1 MSLTNNKY
9 GDWSDSRFIYDD
21 WSDVKDKFPP
31 VIKPGDDCCQCSS
44 THVTKDEM
52 EKQISDAIKAYEVYD
67 IQKEQK
73 IVEDT
78 SNNYVKTETVDKTI
92 NEKVMEEI
100 NSESFNQKTT
110 EVVENIIKNSTLGKL
125 DAEIDEGEYPEF
137 DEITTYGGVN
147 ADNVEIDK
155 VG

>member
-21 WSDVKDKFPP
+21 WTDVKDKFPP
-31 VIKPGDDCCQCSS
+31 VINPSDGCCQCSS

-52 EKQISDAIKAYEVYD
+52 EKQISDAIKTYEVYD

-73 IVEDT
+73 IVEDA
-78 SNNYVKTETVDKTI
+78 NKNYVKT
-92 NEKVMEEI
+92 
-100 NSESFNQKTT
+100 ESFNQKTA
-110 EVVENIIKNSTLGKL
+110 EVVENIIKNTTFGKL

-137 DEITTYGGVN
+137 DEIAADGSN
-147 ADNVEIDK
+147 ADNVDINK
-155 VG
+155 IG

>member
-9 GDWSDSRFIYDD
+9 GDWSDSRFIFDD

-31 VIKPGDDCCQCSS
+31 VVKPGDGCCQCSS

-52 EKQISDAIKAYEVYD
+52 EKQISDAIKTYEVYD

-73 IVEDT
+73 IVEDA
-78 SNNYVKTETVDKTI
+78 NKNYVKT
-92 NEKVMEEI
+92 
-100 NSESFNQKTT
+100 ESFNQKTT
-110 EVVENIIKNSTLGKL
+110 EVVENIIKNTTFGKL

-137 DEITTYGGVN
+137 DEIAADGGK
-147 ADNVEIDK
+147 ADNVDINK
-155 VG
+155 IG

>member
-21 WSDVKDKFPP
+21 WTDVKDKFPP
-31 VIKPGDDCCQCSS
+31 VINPSDGCCQCSS

-52 EKQISDAIKAYEVYD
+52 EKQISDAIKTYEVYD

-73 IVEDT
+73 IVEDA
-78 SNNYVKTETVDKTI
+78 NKNYVKT
-92 NEKVMEEI
+92 
-100 NSESFNQKTT
+100 ESFNQKTT
-110 EVVENIIKNSTLGKL
+110 EVVENIIKNTTFGKL

-137 DEITTYGGVN
+137 DEIAADSGN
-147 ADNVEIDK
+147 ADNVDINK
-155 VG
+155 IG

>member
-21 WSDVKDKFPP
+21 WTDVKDKFPP
-31 VIKPGDDCCQCSS
+31 VINPSDGCCQCSS

-52 EKQISDAIKAYEVYD
+52 EKQISDAIKTYEVYD

-73 IVEDT
+73 IVEDA
-78 SNNYVKTETVDKTI
+78 NKNYVKTD
-92 NEKVMEEI
+92 
-100 NSESFNQKTT
+100 SFNQKTT
-110 EVVENIIKNSTLGKL
+110 EVVENIIKNTTIGKL

-137 DEITTYGGVN
+137 DKITAEGGD
-147 ADNVEIDK
+147 ADNVDINK

>member
-9 GDWSDSRFIYDD
+9 GDWSDSRFIFDD

-52 EKQISDAIKAYEVYD
+52 EKQISDAIKTYEVYD

-73 IVEDT
+73 IVEDA
-78 SNNYVKTETVDKTI
+78 NKNYVKT
-92 NEKVMEEI
+92 
-100 NSESFNQKTT
+100 ESFNQKTT
-110 EVVENIIKNSTLGKL
+110 EVVENIIKNTTFGKL

-137 DEITTYGGVN
+137 DEIAADGGN
-147 ADNVEIDK
+147 ADNVDINK
-155 VG
+155 IG

>member
-9 GDWSDSRFIYDD
+9 GNWSDSRFIFDD
-21 WSDVKDKFPP
+21 WSDVMDKFPP
-31 VIKPGDDCCQCSS
+31 STNPGDGECSS
-44 THVTKDEM
+44 THVTKEEV

-73 IVEDT
+73 IVEEVN
-78 SNNYVKTETVDKTI
+78 NNYVKTEDVDKTI
-92 NEKVMEEI
+92 NEKVMGEI
-100 NSESFNQKTT
+100 DSESFSQKTT

-125 DAEIDEGEYPEF
+125 EAEVNEGEYPEF
-137 DEITTYGGVN
+137 NEITADGSD

>member
-21 WSDVKDKFPP
+21 WTDVKDKFPP
-31 VIKPGDDCCQCSS
+31 VVKPDDGCCQCSS

-52 EKQISDAIKAYEVYD
+52 EKQISDAIKTYEVYD

-73 IVEDT
+73 IVEDA
-78 SNNYVKTETVDKTI
+78 NKNYVKT
-92 NEKVMEEI
+92 
-100 NSESFNQKTT
+100 ESFNQKTT
-110 EVVENIIKNSTLGKL
+110 EVVENIIKNTTFGKL

-137 DEITTYGGVN
+137 DEIAADGGN
-147 ADNVEIDK
+147 ADNVDINK
-155 VG
+155 IG

>member
-31 VIKPGDDCCQCSS
+31 VINPSDGCCQCSS

-52 EKQISDAIKAYEVYD
+52 EKQISDAIKTYEVYD

-73 IVEDT
+73 IVEDA
-78 SNNYVKTETVDKTI
+78 NKNYVKTD
-92 NEKVMEEI
+92 
-100 NSESFNQKTT
+100 SFNQKTT
-110 EVVENIIKNSTLGKL
+110 EVVQNIIKNTTFGKL
-125 DAEIDEGEYPEF
+125 DAEVDEGEYPEF
-137 DEITTYGGVN
+137 DEIAADGGN
-147 ADNVEIDK
+147 ADNVDINK
-155 VG
+155 IG

>member
-52 EKQISDAIKAYEVYD
+52 EKQISDAIKTYEVYD

-73 IVEDT
+73 IVEDA
-78 SNNYVKTETVDKTI
+78 NKNYVKT
-92 NEKVMEEI
+92 
-100 NSESFNQKTT
+100 ESFNQKTT
-110 EVVENIIKNSTLGKL
+110 EVVENIIKNTTFGKL

-137 DEITTYGGVN
+137 DEIAADGGK
-147 ADNVEIDK
+147 ADNVDINK
-155 VG
+155 IG

>member
-21 WSDVKDKFPP
+21 WTDVKDKFPP
-31 VIKPGDDCCQCSS
+31 VINPSDGCCQCSS

-52 EKQISDAIKAYEVYD
+52 EKQISDAIKTYEVYD

-73 IVEDT
+73 IVEDA
-78 SNNYVKTETVDKTI
+78 NKNYVKT
-92 NEKVMEEI
+92 
-100 NSESFNQKTT
+100 ESFNQKTT
-110 EVVENIIKNSTLGKL
+110 EVVQNIIKNTTFGKL

-137 DEITTYGGVN
+137 DEIAADGDN
-147 ADNVEIDK
+147 ADNVDINK
-155 VG
+155 IG

>member
-9 GDWSDSRFIYDD
+9 GDWSDSRFIFDD

-31 VIKPGDDCCQCSS
+31 VINPSDGCCQCSS

-73 IVEDT
+73 IVEDA
-78 SNNYVKTETVDKTI
+78 NKNYVKT
-92 NEKVMEEI
+92 
-100 NSESFNQKTT
+100 ESFNQKTT
-110 EVVENIIKNSTLGKL
+110 EVVENIIKNTTFGKL

-137 DEITTYGGVN
+137 DEIAADGGN
-147 ADNVEIDK
+147 ADNVDINK
-155 VG
+155 IG

>member
-21 WSDVKDKFPP
+21 WTDVKDKFPP

-52 EKQISDAIKAYEVYD
+52 EKQISDAIKTYEVYD

-73 IVEDT
+73 IVEDA
-78 SNNYVKTETVDKTI
+78 NKNYVKT
-92 NEKVMEEI
+92 
-100 NSESFNQKTT
+100 ESFNQKTT
-110 EVVENIIKNSTLGKL
+110 EVVENIIKNTTFGKL

-137 DEITTYGGVN
+137 DDITTEGGN
-147 ADNVEIDK
+147 ADNVDINK
-155 VG
+155 IG

>member
-21 WSDVKDKFPP
+21 WTDVKDKFPP
-31 VIKPGDDCCQCSS
+31 VINPSDGCCQCSS

-52 EKQISDAIKAYEVYD
+52 EKQISDAIKTYEVYD

-73 IVEDT
+73 IVEDA
-78 SNNYVKTETVDKTI
+78 NKNYVKT
-92 NEKVMEEI
+92 
-100 NSESFNQKTT
+100 ESFNQKTA
-110 EVVENIIKNSTLGKL
+110 EVVENIIKNTTFGKL

-137 DEITTYGGVN
+137 DEIAADGGK
-147 ADNVEIDK
+147 ADNVDINK
-155 VG
+155 IG

>member
-9 GDWSDSRFIYDD
+9 GYWSDARFIFDD

-52 EKQISDAIKAYEVYD
+52 EKQISDAIKTYEVYD

-73 IVEDT
+73 IVEDA
-78 SNNYVKTETVDKTI
+78 NKNYVKT
-92 NEKVMEEI
+92 
-100 NSESFNQKTT
+100 ESFNQKTT

-137 DEITTYGGVN
+137 DKITAEGGD
-147 ADNVEIDK
+147 ADNVDINK

>member
-21 WSDVKDKFPP
+21 WTDVKDKFPP
-31 VIKPGDDCCQCSS
+31 VINPSDGCCQCSS

-52 EKQISDAIKAYEVYD
+52 EKQISDAIKTYEVYD

-73 IVEDT
+73 IIEDA
-78 SNNYVKTETVDKTI
+78 NKNYVKT
-92 NEKVMEEI
+92 
-100 NSESFNQKTT
+100 ESFNQKTT
-110 EVVENIIKNSTLGKL
+110 EVVENIIKNTTFGKL

-137 DEITTYGGVN
+137 DDITTEGGN

>member
-31 VIKPGDDCCQCSS
+31 VINPSDGCCQCSS

-52 EKQISDAIKAYEVYD
+52 EKQISDAIKTYEVYD

-73 IVEDT
+73 IVEDA
-78 SNNYVKTETVDKTI
+78 NKNYVKT
-92 NEKVMEEI
+92 
-100 NSESFNQKTT
+100 ESFNQKTT
-110 EVVENIIKNSTLGKL
+110 EVVENIIKNTTFGKL

-137 DEITTYGGVN
+137 DEIAADGDN
-147 ADNVEIDK
+147 ADNVDINK
-155 VG
+155 IG

>member
-1 MSLTNNKY
+1 MSLSNNKY

-52 EKQISDAIKAYEVYD
+52 EKQISDAIKTYEVYD

-73 IVEDT
+73 IVEDA
-78 SNNYVKTETVDKTI
+78 NKNYVKT
-92 NEKVMEEI
+92 
-100 NSESFNQKTT
+100 ESFNQKTT

-137 DEITTYGGVN
+137 DEIAADGGN
-147 ADNVEIDK
+147 ADNVDINK
-155 VG
+155 IG

>member
-21 WSDVKDKFPP
+21 WTDVKDKFPP

-52 EKQISDAIKAYEVYD
+52 EKQISDAIKTYEVYD

-73 IVEDT
+73 IVEDA
-78 SNNYVKTETVDKTI
+78 NKNYVKTD
-92 NEKVMEEI
+92 
-100 NSESFNQKTT
+100 SFNQKTT
-110 EVVENIIKNSTLGKL
+110 EVVQNIIKNTTFGKL

-137 DEITTYGGVN
+137 DEIAADGDN
-147 ADNVEIDK
+147 ADNVDINK
-155 VG
+155 IG

>member
-21 WSDVKDKFPP
+21 WTDVKDKFPP
-31 VIKPGDDCCQCSS
+31 VINPSDGCCQCSS

-52 EKQISDAIKAYEVYD
+52 EKQISDAIKTYEVYD

-73 IVEDT
+73 IVEDA
-78 SNNYVKTETVDKTI
+78 NKNYVKT
-92 NEKVMEEI
+92 
-100 NSESFNQKTT
+100 ESFNQKTT
-110 EVVENIIKNSTLGKL
+110 EVVENIIKNTTFGKL

-137 DEITTYGGVN
+137 DESAADGGN
-147 ADNVEIDK
+147 ADNVDINK
-155 VG
+155 IG

>member
-21 WSDVKDKFPP
+21 WTDVKDKFPP
-31 VIKPGDDCCQCSS
+31 VINPSDGCCQCSS

-52 EKQISDAIKAYEVYD
+52 EKQISDAIKTYEVYD

-73 IVEDT
+73 IVEDA
-78 SNNYVKTETVDKTI
+78 NKNYVKT
-92 NEKVMEEI
+92 
-100 NSESFNQKTT
+100 ESFNQKTT
-110 EVVENIIKNSTLGKL
+110 EVVQNIIKNTTFGKL

-137 DEITTYGGVN
+137 DEIAADGGK
-147 ADNVEIDK
+147 ADNVDINK
-155 VG
+155 IG

>member
-31 VIKPGDDCCQCSS
+31 VINPSDGCCQCSS

-52 EKQISDAIKAYEVYD
+52 EKQISDAIKTYEVYD

-73 IVEDT
+73 IVEDA
-78 SNNYVKTETVDKTI
+78 NKNYVKTD
-92 NEKVMEEI
+92 
-100 NSESFNQKTT
+100 SFNQKTT
-110 EVVENIIKNSTLGKL
+110 EVVQNIIKNTTFGKL

-137 DEITTYGGVN
+137 DEIAADGGN
-147 ADNVEIDK
+147 ADNVDINK
-155 VG
+155 IG

>member
-21 WSDVKDKFPP
+21 WTDVKDKFPP

-52 EKQISDAIKAYEVYD
+52 EKQISDAIKTYEVYD

-73 IVEDT
+73 IVEDA
-78 SNNYVKTETVDKTI
+78 NKNYVKT
-92 NEKVMEEI
+92 
-100 NSESFNQKTT
+100 ESFNQKTT

-137 DEITTYGGVN
+137 DEITTYGGGN
-147 ADNVEIDK
+147 ADNVDINK
-155 VG
+155 IG

>member
-21 WSDVKDKFPP
+21 WTDVKDKFPP
-31 VIKPGDDCCQCSS
+31 VINPSDGCCQCSS

-52 EKQISDAIKAYEVYD
+52 EKQISDAIKTYEVYG

-73 IVEDT
+73 IVEDA
-78 SNNYVKTETVDKTI
+78 NKNYVKT
-92 NEKVMEEI
+92 
-100 NSESFNQKTT
+100 ESFNQKTT
-110 EVVENIIKNSTLGKL
+110 EVVENIIKNTTFGKL

-137 DEITTYGGVN
+137 DEIAADGGN
-147 ADNVEIDK
+147 ADNVDINK
-155 VG
+155 IG

>member
-21 WSDVKDKFPP
+21 WTDVKDKFPP
-31 VIKPGDDCCQCSS
+31 VINPSDGCCQCSS

-73 IVEDT
+73 IVEDA
-78 SNNYVKTETVDKTI
+78 NKNYVKT
-92 NEKVMEEI
+92 
-100 NSESFNQKTT
+100 ESFNQKTT
-110 EVVENIIKNSTLGKL
+110 EVVENIIKNTTFGKL

-137 DEITTYGGVN
+137 DEIASDGGN
-147 ADNVEIDK
+147 ADNVDINK
-155 VG
+155 IG

>member
-21 WSDVKDKFPP
+21 WTDVKDKFPP
-31 VIKPGDDCCQCSS
+31 VINPSDGCCQCSS

-52 EKQISDAIKAYEVYD
+52 EKQISDAIKTYEVYD

-73 IVEDT
+73 IVEDA
-78 SNNYVKTETVDKTI
+78 NKNYVKTD
-92 NEKVMEEI
+92 
-100 NSESFNQKTT
+100 SFNQKTT
-110 EVVENIIKNSTLGKL
+110 EVVQNIIKNTTFGKL

-137 DEITTYGGVN
+137 DEIAADGGN
-147 ADNVEIDK
+147 ADNVDINK
-155 VG
+155 IG

>member
-52 EKQISDAIKAYEVYD
+52 EKQISDAIKTYEVYD

-73 IVEDT
+73 IVEDA
-78 SNNYVKTETVDKTI
+78 NKNYVKT
-92 NEKVMEEI
+92 
-100 NSESFNQKTT
+100 ESFNQKTA
-110 EVVENIIKNSTLGKL
+110 EVVENIIKNTTFGKL

-137 DEITTYGGVN
+137 DEIAADGGN
-147 ADNVEIDK
+147 ADNVDINK
-155 VG
+155 IG

>member
-21 WSDVKDKFPP
+21 WTDVKDKFPP
-31 VIKPGDDCCQCSS
+31 VINPSDGCCQCSS

-52 EKQISDAIKAYEVYD
+52 EKQISDAIKTYEVYD

-73 IVEDT
+73 IVEDA
-78 SNNYVKTETVDKTI
+78 NKNYVKT
-92 NEKVMEEI
+92 
-100 NSESFNQKTT
+100 ESFNQKTT
-110 EVVENIIKNSTLGKL
+110 EVVENIIKNTTFGKL

-137 DEITTYGGVN
+137 DDITTEGGN

>member
-21 WSDVKDKFPP
+21 WTDVKDKFPP
-31 VIKPGDDCCQCSS
+31 VINPSDGCCQCSS

-52 EKQISDAIKAYEVYD
+52 EKQISDAIKTYEVYD

-73 IVEDT
+73 IVEDA
-78 SNNYVKTETVDKTI
+78 NKNYVKT
-92 NEKVMEEI
+92 
-100 NSESFNQKTT
+100 ESFNQKTT
-110 EVVENIIKNSTLGKL
+110 EVVENIIKNTTFGKL

-137 DEITTYGGVN
+137 DEIAADGGK
-147 ADNVEIDK
+147 ADNVDINK
-155 VG
+155 IG